1 MSLANNKALQIIWL
15 LLIVVAGYFVYNL
28 EDQVTIYKENGLL
41 ENLQAGILLLT
52 CFYMVLVGKN
62 LQGSSRYAAWMFAWV
77 CLAFFFREFDV
88 RKTDWPEF
96 AHLFFGKPGQY
107 IWFLPLFYILVQ
119 IFRNIR
125 FYLRNTLAYLLSPMM
140 LYIILGGILIIM
152 GAVFDKQIIPTEDK
166 FWEEYL
172 EVAAYA
178 YLFLAAL
185 LAPSSFLR
193 IEEKSKNAP

>member
-1 MSLANNKALQIIWL
+1 MLLANSKSLQVIWFLLVII
-15 LLIVVAGYFVYNL
+15 AGYFVYNL
-28 EDQVTIYKENGLL
+28 EDQITIYKENGLL
-41 ENLQAGILLLT
+41 ENLQAGTLLLT
-52 CFYMVLVGKN
+52 CFYMVVVGKN

-96 AHLFFGKPGQY
+96 AHMIFGKPGQY
-107 IWFLPLFYILVQ
+107 IWFLPLMYILVQ

-125 FYLRNTLAYLLSPMM
+125 FYLRNILNYLLSPMM
-140 LYIILGGILIIM
+140 LYIILGGMLIIM
-152 GAVFDKQIIPTEDK
+152 GAVFDKQIIRTETK

-178 YLFLAAL
+178 CLLLGAL
-185 LAPSSFLR
+185 LSPSSFR
-193 IEEKSKNAP
+193 NIEAKAR

>member
-1 MSLANNKALQIIWL
+1 MSLANCKSLQVIWL
-15 LLIVVAGYFVYNL
+15 LVVIVAGYFVYNL
-28 EDQVTIYKENGLL
+28 EDQITIYKENGLL

-52 CFYMVLVGKN
+52 CFYMVLVGRN
-62 LQGSSRYAAWMFAWV
+62 LQGSSRYAAWMFAWI

-96 AHLFFGKPGQY
+96 AHMIFGKPGQY
-107 IWFLPLFYILVQ
+107 IWFLPLMFILVQ

-125 FYLRNTLAYLLSPMM
+125 FYLRNILLYLLSPMM
-140 LYIILGGILIIM
+140 LTIILGGVLIVM
-152 GAVFDKQIIPTEDK
+152 GAVFDKQLIPTENK

-178 YLFLAAL
+178 YLFLAAML
-185 LAPSSFLR
+185 SPTSFQN
-193 IEEKSKNAP
+193 IESKAK

>member
-1 MSLANNKALQIIWL
+1 MSLANCKSIQVIWL
-15 LLIVVAGYFVYNL
+15 LVVIVAGYFVYNL
-28 EDQVTIYKENGLL
+28 EDQITIYKENGLL

-52 CFYMVLVGKN
+52 CFYMVIVGRN
-62 LQGSSRYAAWMFAWV
+62 LQGSSRYAAWMFAWI

-96 AHLFFGKPGQY
+96 AHMIFGKPGQY
-107 IWFLPLFYILVQ
+107 IWFLPLMFILVQ

-125 FYLRNTLAYLLSPMM
+125 FYLRNILLYLLSPMM
-140 LYIILGGILIIM
+140 LTIILGGILIVM
-152 GAVFDKQIIPTEDK
+152 GAVFDKQIIPTENK

-178 YLFLAAL
+178 YLFLAAML
-185 LAPSSFLR
+185 SPTSFR
-193 IEEKSKNAP
+193 YIETQAK

>member
-1 MSLANNKALQIIWL
+1 MLAANGKNLQIFWL
-15 LLIVVAGYFVYNL
+15 LLVSLAGVLIYNL
-28 EDQVTIYKENGLL
+28 DDQHTIYDENGLL

-52 CFYMVLVGKN
+52 CFCMVRVGKN

-88 RKTDWPEF
+88 RKTDWPEP
-96 AHLFFGKPGQY
+96 AHMIFGKPGQY

-119 IFRNIR
+119 VFRNIR
-125 FYLRNTLAYLLSPMM
+125 FYLRNTLLYLRSPMM
-140 LYIILGGILIIM
+140 LYVILGGVLLIIA
-152 GAVFDKQIIPTEDK
+152 GIFDKQVIPTETK

-172 EVAAYA
+172 EIAADA

-185 LAPSSFLR
+185 LAPISFR
-193 IEEKSKNAP
+193 NIEAKAQ

>member
-1 MSLANNKALQIIWL
+1 MLAANCKTLQIFWL
-15 LLIVVAGYFVYNL
+15 LLAILAGAFIYNL

-52 CFYMVLVGKN
+52 CFYMVVVGKN

-88 RKTDWPEF
+88 RKTDWPES
-96 AHLFFGKPGQY
+96 AHMFFGKPGQY
-107 IWFLPLFYILVQ
+107 IWFLPLLYILVQ

-125 FYLRNTLAYLLSPMM
+125 FYLRNILLYLLSPMM
-140 LYIILGGILIIM
+140 LYIILGGVLISMAAI
-152 GAVFDKQIIPTEDK
+152 FDKQIIPTETK

-172 EVAAYA
+172 EIAAYA

-185 LAPSSFLR
+185 LAPASFR
-193 IEEKSKNAP
+193 NIEAQSK